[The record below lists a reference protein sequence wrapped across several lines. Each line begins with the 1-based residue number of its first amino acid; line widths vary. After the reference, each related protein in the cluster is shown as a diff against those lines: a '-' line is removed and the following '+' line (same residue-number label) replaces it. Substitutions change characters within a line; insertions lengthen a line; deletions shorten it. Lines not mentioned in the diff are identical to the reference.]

1 MPPKEG
7 SQRDKRQMSLM
18 QVFRAA
24 HAAGDARKQDA
35 ALKDGERD
43 LTKRSRQRRDGV
55 DERTLRRELSLDLGN
70 LMNTVRLDATIDL
83 DDWPHIRK
91 SVINYGFDDLSSL
104 SNSTMTL
111 SAVKEAIRKTI
122 IAFEPRLIANTVE
135 IVVNTEHEDDPEQK
149 LCFDISAD
157 LAADP
162 VDIPLDFVA
171 EVDVGAGKMQMKRIK
186 G

>member
-1 MPPKEG
+1 MAQRLQSDRTMPPKEG

-70 LMNTVRLDATIDL
+70 LMNTVRLDATLDL
-83 DDWPHIRK
+83 DDWPYIRK

-104 SNSTMTL
+104 SINVMTL
-111 SAVKEAIRKTI
+111 SAVKVAIRRGSKVMI
-122 IAFEPRLIANTVE
+122 VLRIASFTALSVITLFESELRSSKP
-135 IVVNTEHEDDPEQK
+135 
-149 LCFDISAD
+149 
-157 LAADP
+157 
-162 VDIPLDFVA
+162 
-171 EVDVGAGKMQMKRIK
+171 
-186 G
+186 